1 MNEHASWDG
10 EKTIVITCSFTPG
23 SCSLTAYKLTPSGFE
38 WGKTNTDKGNNPGK
52 KDTKVCWLAIVR
64 LRSIYCQILQFILHL
79 LLWEMKSIPLFWLN
93 IPCPRW
99 LSSVPLRESAD
110 AFVWPVPWFL
120 HGSLSGLVELQLHG
134 SQARGRDEVRAI
146 SCKPQRVLPRGK
158 TSDTI
163 CLRRKNYEPKETWQ
177 KGCETALYVEEFLWI
192 WSLEQSTR
200 GFKCSFGFKNE
211 LQPFSRLPQKIRRP
225 KTSGCQMTVSF
236 IFFLLRKG

>member
-52 KDTKVCWLAIVR
+52 RTLKSGTNLLSSDLGQFIVR
-64 LRSIYCQILQFILHL
+64 CSCS
-79 LLWEMKSIPLFWLN
+79 LWEMKSIPLSWLN
-93 IPCPRW
+93 IPYSRW

-110 AFVWPVPWFL
+110 AVVWPVPWFL
-120 HGSLSGLVELQLHG
+120 HGSLPGLVELQLHG

-146 SCKPQRVLPRGK
+146 SGKPQRVLPRGK

-163 CLRRKNYEPKETWQ
+163 CSRRKKIQTNGNKA
-177 KGCETALYVEEFLWI
+177 KGLRNGLIRWRVLLDLVSGTV
-192 WSLEQSTR
+192 STR

-211 LQPFSRLPQKIRRP
+211 LQPFSPRRSEGL
-225 KTSGCQMTVSF
+225 KLLVVRWLYLLKSF
-236 IFFLLRKG
+236 NFFLFRKG